1 MDAEGESGG
10 PNAPDSVPLAELETM
25 VGDLVRKALVA
36 QGQSSSQT
44 PGTETTGELRSQ
56 GGDAQGRG
64 YLGARVGRGTRRRF
78 FFLLRCR
85 MIGRAYRLPYRPKGS
100 PSRGDSRSK
109 QSRAWALDG
118 PARPRQASRT
128 TWALDWD
135 WC

>member
-64 YLGARVGRGTRRRF
+64 GISGLGWGGGPGGV
-78 FFLLRCR
+78 FLLRCR

-118 PARPRQASRT
+118 PARLRQASRT

>member
-64 YLGARVGRGTRRRF
+64 YLGARVGRGTRRHF
-78 FFLLRCR
+78 FF
-85 MIGRAYRLPYRPKGS
+85 S
-100 PSRGDSRSK
+100 PALQDDR
-109 QSRAWALDG
+109 QSLS
-118 PARPRQASRT
+118 PAIPSQGVPLPRQLEEQAIESVG
-128 TWALDWD
+128 A
-135 WC
+135 

>member
-64 YLGARVGRGTRRRF
+64 DLGARVGRGTRRRF
-78 FFLLRCR
+78 FSCVA
-85 MIGRAYRLPYRPKGS
+85 G
-100 PSRGDSRSK
+100 
-109 QSRAWALDG
+109 
-118 PARPRQASRT
+118 
-128 TWALDWD
+128 
-135 WC
+135 

>member
-36 QGQSSSQT
+36 QGQSSSQM

-64 YLGARVGRGTRRRF
+64 GSRGSGGEGDPAA

-100 PSRGDSRSK
+100 PSHSDSRSK

-118 PARPRQASRT
+118 PARLQQASRT